1 MLLKY
6 GTYTHAHHECAIVI
20 TRRAQFSP
28 RGHRRFVR
36 ETWQIAGWLHG
47 ANPAELTGAIA
58 ALRTAYAATGVDAGL
73 YLDDGQTPTDH
84 VLLSAQTLGGVRVRA
99 LDFPHG
105 TGAEYSTF
113 RSYQI
118 TLEADFPEASPT
130 LWDFA
135 EALTFQGTGG
145 PRRLFLETLDGVP
158 QLQLVAAQT
167 TYRAVQ
173 RGRAVGS
180 SGYPV
185 LALPLW
191 PGEEHLDRRQ
201 VTYVAPERH
210 GPDLVHYIITWQYSF
225 ESATPLLGL
234 PTVV

>member
-6 GTYTHAHHECAIVI
+6 GPYAHSLHECAIVI
-20 TRRAQFSP
+20 SKRAQFSP
-28 RGHRRFVR
+28 RGYRRFVR
-36 ETWQIAGWLHG
+36 ETWQITGWLQ
-47 ANPAELTGAIA
+47 ATNPAALTAAIA
-58 ALRTAYAATGVDAGL
+58 DLRTAYAATGVDAGL

-84 VLLSAQTLGGVRVRA
+84 VLLSSQTLGGVRVRA

-135 EALTFQGTGG
+135 ESLTFLGSGG
-145 PRRLFLETLDGVP
+145 ARRLFLETLDGVP
-158 QLQLVAAQT
+158 QMQLVSAQT

-173 RGRAVGS
+173 QGRAVGNT
-180 SGYPV
+180 GYPV
-185 LALPLW
+185 VALPLW
-191 PGEEHLDRRQ
+191 PAEEHRDRRQ
-201 VTYVAPERH
+201 ITYVAPERR
-210 GPDLVHYIITWQYSF
+210 GPDLVQYIVTWQYSF
-225 ESATPLLGL
+225 ESTTPLIGL